1 MCVDITL
8 RRAGIGFGCP
18 LVVWKDDVVTDL
30 RITDAVDDV
39 ALAELRERVI
49 AYNLAVTGISD
60 GRSLGCYVRN
70 ADGELIAGLDGFSW
84 GGYIKIEWLWVR
96 EDHRGGGLGSQI
108 IRAVEAEATRRG
120 CAVVRVD
127 SHTFQAPG
135 FYEKLGYERVG
146 FAVDTPVGH
155 GEVFFLKRLSTDVH

>member
-1 MCVDITL
+1 M
-8 RRAGIGFGCP
+8 
-18 LVVWKDDVVTDL
+18 
-30 RITDAVDDV
+30 RITDAVDEV

-49 AYNLAVTGISD
+49 AYNLAVTGIPD
-60 GRSLGCYVRN
+60 GRSLGCFVRD

-84 GGYIKIEWLWVR
+84 GGYAKIEWLWVR
-96 EDHRGGGLGSQI
+96 EDHRGAGLGSQI
-108 IRAVEAEATRRG
+108 IRAAEAEAVRRE

-146 FAVDTPVGH
+146 FAAGTPEGH
-155 GEVFFLKRLSTDVH
+155 GEVFFLKRLT

>member
-1 MCVDITL
+1 MT
-8 RRAGIGFGCP
+8 FM
-18 LVVWKDDVVTDL
+18 THL
-30 RITDAVDDV
+30 RITDAVDEV

-49 AYNLAVTGISD
+49 AYNLVVTGIPD
-60 GRSLGCYVRN
+60 GRSLGCFVRD

-84 GGYIKIEWLWVR
+84 GGYTKIEWLWVR

-108 IRAVEAEATRRG
+108 VRAAEAEAARRG

-135 FYEKLGYERVG
+135 FYEKLGYERAG
-146 FAVDTPVGH
+146 FAADTPVGH
-155 GEVFFLKRLSTDVH
+155 GEVFFLKRLCTNVD